1 MKLLYIVP
9 SINNEGGVA
18 RVLSAKADYL
28 IEKKGYEVH
37 ILTQNN
43 GNFPLFFFFNSKII
57 LHDMILKGKM
67 IKFFLNYVKELNGY
81 CKTIN
86 PDLIIVSDNGFKGY
100 FVPMLLGKKIPI
112 IFESHG
118 SKYIEE
124 KELESGFISKLITAV
139 KLSLKEF
146 GGKKFNSFVA
156 LSNESLKEWKLD
168 NGIVIPNPLVTKSK
182 IQSNLASKKIIAV
195 GRHSYE
201 KGLDRLLEIWQKVIV
216 KHPDWILEIYGTA
229 NPEFDLEQFASKF
242 QISDSIRFCN
252 PVKDIEE
259 KFTTASLLAMTSR
272 TEGFGLVL
280 IEAMASGLP
289 CIAYDCP
296 VGPRS
301 IIKDEENGFLIEDG
315 NIDLF
320 VEKLSLLIENED
332 IRKRLGEKAQIS
344 GANYDL
350 DAIMKQWQN
359 LFESLLENKKL
370 R

>member
-43 GNFPLFFFFNSKII
+43 GNSPLFFFFNSRII
-57 LHDMILKGKM
+57 LHDMILKGNR
-67 IKFFLNYVKELNGY
+67 IKFFFNYVKELNGY

-100 FVPMLLGKKIPI
+100 FVPMLLDKKTPI

-118 SKYIEE
+118 SKYVEE
-124 KELESGFISKLITAV
+124 KEQKSNIFSQIVTKI

-146 GGKKFNSFVA
+146 GAKKFNSFVA
-156 LSNESLKEWKLD
+156 LSNESLKEWRLD
-168 NGIVIPNPLVTKSK
+168 NGVIIPNPLVTKSK
-182 IQSNLASKKIIAV
+182 SQSNLASKSVIAV

-216 KHPDWILEIYGTA
+216 KHPDWILEIYGTT
-229 NPEFDLEQFASKF
+229 NHGFDLEQFARKL
-242 QISDSIRFCN
+242 QISDSIRFYN

-259 KFTTASLLAMTSR
+259 KFTAASLLAMTSR

-301 IIKDEENGFLIEDG
+301 IIKDQENGFLIEDG

-332 IRKRLGEKAQIS
+332 IRKRLGEKAKKS
-344 GANYDL
+344 VANYDL
-350 DAIMKQWQN
+350 DTIMKQWQN

-370 R
+370 L

>member
-9 SINNEGGVA
+9 SINNEGGVS

-43 GNFPLFFFFNSKII
+43 GNSPLFFSFNSRII
-57 LHDMILKGKM
+57 LHDMILKGNR

-100 FVPMLLGKKIPI
+100 FVPMLLDKKIPI

-124 KELESGFISKLITAV
+124 KEQKSNIFSQIVTTI

-146 GGKKFNSFVA
+146 GARKFNSFVA
-156 LSNESLKEWKLD
+156 LSNESLKEWRLD
-168 NGIVIPNPLVTKSK
+168 NGVIIPNPLVTKSK
-182 IQSNLASKKIIAV
+182 NQSTLRSKKVIAV

-201 KGLDRLLEIWQKVIV
+201 KGLDRLLLIWQKVV
-216 KHPDWILEIYGTA
+216 AKHPDWILEVYGVS
-229 NPEFDLEQFASKF
+229 NQEFNLIQLASELK
-242 QISDSIRFCN
+242 ITDSILFHE

-259 KFTTASLLAMTSR
+259 KYVASSILLMTSR

-301 IIKDEENGFLIEDG
+301 IIKDGENGFLIEDG

-332 IRKRLGEKAQIS
+332 VRKLLGEKAQIS
-344 GANYDL
+344 VADYDL